1 MPRRRDRGPADMSDS
16 ASEVAR
22 LLEQSAAALSQ
33 LHEQARTIADIA
45 EAVAG
50 ALRSG
55 GTLVLCGNGGS
66 AAQCQHVAAELTGRF
81 KLERRG
87 LRAIALTTDT
97 SALTALANDYGFEN
111 VFARQ
116 VEALGRPGDVLMGLS
131 TSGGSE
137 NVVKAFEK
145 AEEIGVTTVALVG
158 PKGGVLADA
167 ADLCLAAPGDTTANV
182 QECHIAALH
191 VVCDIV
197 ERELAD

>member
-1 MPRRRDRGPADMSDS
+1 MSDS
-16 ASEVAR
+16 ADEVAR
-22 LLEQSAAALSQ
+22 LLEQSAAALGR
-33 LHEQARTIADIA
+33 LREQAGTIADVA
-45 EAVAG
+45 RAVTE
-50 ALRSG
+50 ALRAG
-55 GTLVLCGNGGS
+55 GTLFLCGNGGS

-97 SALTALANDYGFEN
+97 SALTALGNDYGFDN

-131 TSGGSE
+131 TSGGSK

-145 AEEIGVTTVALVG
+145 AGELDMTTVALVG
-158 PKGGVLADA
+158 PNGGALADM

-191 VVCDIV
+191 VVCEIV
-197 ERELAD
+197 ERELTS

>member
-1 MPRRRDRGPADMSDS
+1 MSDS
-16 ASEVAR
+16 ADEVAR
-22 LLEQSAAALSQ
+22 LLEQSAAALGR
-33 LHEQARTIADIA
+33 LRDQAGTITDIA
-45 EAVAG
+45 RAVTV
-50 ALRSG
+50 ALRAG
-55 GTLVLCGNGGS
+55 GTLFLCGNGGS

-97 SALTALANDYGFEN
+97 SALTALGNDYGFDN

-131 TSGGSE
+131 TSGGSK

-145 AEEIGVTTVALVG
+145 AGELDMTTVALVG
-158 PKGGVLADA
+158 PNGGALADM

-191 VVCDIV
+191 VVCEIV
-197 ERELAD
+197 ERELTS